1 MNSRRLAELLADG
14 KPRNVVEMSEA
25 LGLTE
30 REIWN
35 ALGHASRYGRVK
47 PLPGIYT
54 LTPIGKEYVAGQVP
68 DFEKAEVKRQQ
79 RAEWQ
84 KQYKARKRAY
94 RASQPKPPRIPK
106 EPPATVP
113 LMEQALAKRNPLEA
127 AWGWSPF
134 EHQEAA

>member
-14 KPRNVVEMSEA
+14 KPRNVMEMSEA

-54 LTPIGKEYVAGQVP
+54 LTDIGKEYVEAQKP
-68 DFEKAEVKRQQ
+68 DFELVAERRKQ
-79 RAEWQ
+79 RAQWQ
-84 KQYKARKRAY
+84 REYKARKRAY
-94 RASQPKPPRIPK
+94 RAAQPKPPRIPK
-106 EPPATVP
+106 EPPQPVSIV
-113 LMEQALAKRNPLEA
+113 EEALTKRKPLEA
-127 AWGWSPF
+127 AWGAAWF
-134 EHQEAA
+134 ADREAA